1 MRRAGRVLAAA
12 GAAALVMIIPASAA
26 IAANATGCSGSVQS
40 QLADGQP
47 LDYAS
52 APGEGGTATD
62 PLVVDPTGAVAWEG
76 STDSVITNGTW
87 SVQVGGVTILSG
99 TADNADG
106 KTSADG
112 VVELSDAL
120 APVQWILQTNAL
132 IPVSGQ
138 LSGSGGTC
146 SGDGYIAGTGGGTF
160 TSPVFLAGA
169 GFTGLAVIL
178 ALGLFATT
186 KAQVLTAAAQAA
198 SSTPPPT
205 AGGAS

>member
-1 MRRAGRVLAAA
+1 MRRTGMVLAAA
-12 GAAALVMIIPASAA
+12 GAAALALLLPASAA
-26 IAANATGCSGSVQS
+26 LAANATGCSGSVQS

-47 LDYAS
+47 LDEAF
-52 APGEGGTATD
+52 APGDGGTATD
-62 PLVVDPTGAVAWEG
+62 PLVIDPAGAVAWEG
-76 STDSVITNGTW
+76 STDAVITGGTW
-87 SVQVGGVTILSG
+87 SVQVGGVTVMSG
-99 TADNADG
+99 TAENAEG

-112 VVELSDAL
+112 VVQLADTL

-138 LSGSGGTC
+138 LTGSGGTC

-169 GFTGLAVIL
+169 GFTGLAVIF

-186 KAQVLTAAAQAA
+186 KVQVLTAAAQAA

-205 AGGAS
+205 GGVS